1 MAERSTT
8 EQRSEGESRL
18 GDGPLD
24 ADSLDSTDTDI
35 GVDTPTRADSE
46 TRSGDGGSMLRGLR
60 SATVAVQ
67 LIVAVVGFLVGGAVP
82 LVPFSGFAGLAVAMV
97 LTALISETGTYGGAA
112 MAGAAVGGVST
123 LIGSLGL
130 TVVSGGIAPLVGAGA
145 GAVIAIGG
153 HYAGRDLRAGLTRE
167 I

>member
-8 EQRSEGESRL
+8 EQRSEGESRV

-35 GVDTPTRADSE
+35 GVDTPTRAGSE
-46 TRSGDGGSMLRGLR
+46 TRSGGGGSILSGLR
-60 SATVAVQ
+60 SATVVVQ
-67 LIVAVVGFLVGGAVP
+67 LIVALVGFLAGGAVP

-97 LTALISETGTYGGAA
+97 LTALVSDRGSYAGAA
-112 MAGAAVGGVST
+112 IAGAAVGGVST

-130 TVVSGGIAPLVGAGA
+130 TVVSGGIAPLVGAAA
-145 GAVIAIGG
+145 GAVIAIGCQ
-153 HYAGRDLRAGLTRE
+153 YAGRDLRDGLTRDL
-167 I
+167 